1 MASLRWDHSTFFG
14 VPLLEKGARVRV
26 LPSFPSTVR
35 PIVLQKATASSSE
48 IALNARKTRVLVKRR
63 CCYRMRGQ
71 AVDDAWFL
79 FLLLMIPQAHRK
91 LCLIDMFLHIPSG
104 YRMRVGF
111 QQVVAEP

>member
-1 MASLRWDHSTFFG
+1 MASCPRFCCWEI
-14 VPLLEKGARVRV
+14 VPAFEFCRR
-26 LPSFPSTVR
+26 FPSTVR
-35 PIVLQKATASSSE
+35 PIVLHKATASSSE

-71 AVDDAWFL
+71 AIDDARLL
-79 FLLLMIPQAHRK
+79 FLLLMIPQARRT
-91 LCLIDMFLHIPSG
+91 LCFIDMFLHIPSG